1 MIDKSNPLQ
10 CFDHE
15 ELLGFLEE
23 GLVITD
29 LEGKIL
35 SLNKAGSVIFGYGNN
50 LELVDKNFRDLFW
63 KPEEFGTFL
72 DTIRKTGEIQ
82 EYLIFGRKRD
92 GRPAYIQACSR
103 LHPRGAENPDAIA
116 TLFKDISE
124 RELFKRALER
134 ADDRYK
140 TLFNTISEGYARFNV
155 DNQVVFINPAGARIL
170 GFNSPMEVLGRQIM
184 DAWQDPM
191 AWIDFKQRL
200 AEKGEIE
207 NEKVE
212 LELRDG
218 RRVTVEI
225 TERVVRNRDGQVTG
239 SDALFRDITEQHAL
253 QERLVENAQKLH
265 EIVSSCAE
273 MMLVADTAGKITFTN
288 NAYHKVLGYDT
299 EEAIGKQLGFTA
311 AAPEDRERLE
321 AAVKEVLQGRPVAS
335 RDFRLIRKDGS
346 EVITSW
352 SASALR
358 DVAGRIKG
366 IIAIGRDV
374 TEQKRADDEIR
385 RERDFSMS
393 VIQTSPAFF
402 VAINSDGKL
411 MMMNDAML
419 NALGYAADEV
429 IGKKYLSAFV
439 PERERATLAEVFASL
454 TAGRTT
460 LNENHVLAKD
470 GRELIVEWHGT
481 PLYDAAG
488 EITHFIGIGI
498 DRTERRRVEQALRE
512 SERFLASV
520 FDSIQDG
527 ISILDKDL
535 NILSVNQAMEKWY
548 AHVMPLVGKKC
559 YEAYHLRAE
568 ACDICPSR
576 RTLRTGQASMEIVE
590 YAGEGGTILGS
601 QELYSFPLF
610 DTDTGA
616 LKGVIEYV
624 RDITQRVEAEK
635 RLRLMSSAVEQTTEG
650 IGIADLEGNLLYSNR
665 AAAAMHGFTP
675 EELIG
680 KNISLLHTPD
690 QMPFSRATYEETIQN
705 GVFKGEMWHARKDGA
720 PFLTLMHNSLL
731 RDEAG
736 RAIGVI
742 ATMRDISE
750 TRQAEIALQQER
762 EFSQRI
768 IDNANNLIMTLNREG
783 KITSFNKFAQ
793 QLTGYSREEVT
804 GKDYANTLLPLRGRQ
819 LQKDAFAAF
828 VKGSPPITGAN
839 LILCKDGTERVIL
852 WTSSLLTD
860 AEGNVSGALSI
871 GKDVTESRQAEIR
884 LREESEFNRAILD
897 SVAALI
903 IVADRDG
910 RIVRVNDALTTLTSL
925 SENEL
930 KGRTIWET
938 IVPPDKALES
948 QANFAR
954 LFREGKSTL
963 VERPILTPKGL
974 RHVVWCYDFT
984 RDEKDNAKYI
994 VAIGTD
1000 VTEMMDLRRKIER
1013 SESLYR
1019 SLVDNSPDIIART
1032 DPNGVITFSG
1042 GAVKQL
1048 LGHEPAEGLGHQIA
1062 DFSPPEDRKA
1072 IEDAIARG
1080 AKGEGVENFITRIVT
1095 KSGGVIHVSANAR
1108 AIRDEKGEIVE
1119 FQITSRDISPLIR
1132 LQEQLKQYSEDLEK
1146 LVEKRTLA
1154 LRESLAKRAEEEIYT
1169 AQLISLAPLACMGT
1183 DENTFIRRWNEAAQQ
1198 IFGYTAEEVLGK
1210 SPSIL
1215 APPEKMEEFHRII
1228 AETGRGHAVKG
1239 FETVALTKD
1248 GRRIE
1253 VKLDAMGLVD
1263 EKGRRLRGLCLV
1275 EDITQKKNARREI
1288 EEAKNRLNIIL
1299 GEITEYGIFSTDANF
1314 VINYFGP
1321 GCERLTGWKAEEV
1334 VGQKD
1339 AHIIKP
1345 APDSGP
1351 LVHALHETF
1360 LSGSPASEVLTIR
1373 RKDGSTLDVTAVVK
1387 PILDK
1392 NGVMQGLVAVLRDIT
1407 SEREAVDRL
1416 FEEARHKALGA
1427 MVAGLACEFNAIL
1440 ARLEQHTAM
1449 AKNDPGFIERCA
1461 AGVREEIRRART
1473 LVDNL
1478 TRFMHP
1484 TQQPFAL
1491 LDPVKVIDEVADML
1505 QSEFQLSGVRLV
1517 KTYHRVSQTLMR
1529 LDDIQHAL
1537 LNLLLASLA
1546 SAGKGGAVEII
1557 VQQDDATISFTIKD
1571 NGQGIS
1577 PEDLSHA
1584 FDPQF
1589 WTKAPAAA
1597 RQARGL
1603 TASLGLGLISAKKT
1617 AEEHGGAVE
1626 IESESGV
1633 GTALRVKLPVKI
1645 TRRGRKTTRLIPRPL
1660 VPETLP
1666 LKILVADDE
1675 THVRAVIAY
1684 IAKEKNHI
1692 CESAT
1697 SLPEARNLCAQRK
1710 FDVVLLDNGL
1720 GDQAGLAATIAAA
1733 KSSSPRARIYIIV
1746 DDPSE
1751 ISPALRNLTDGALN
1765 HAFTI
1770 EDIQRL
1776 LAPK

>member
-10 CFDHE
+10 HFDHE

-63 KPEEFGTFL
+63 KPEEFSTFL

-124 RELFKRALER
+124 RELFRRALER

-140 TLFNTISEGYARFNV
+140 TLFNTISEGYARFSA
-155 DNQVVFINPAGARIL
+155 DNQVVFINPAGAKIL
-170 GFNSPMEVLGRQIM
+170 GFNSPMEVLGKQILE
-184 DAWQDPM
+184 AWQDPM

-212 LELRDG
+212 LELHDG
-218 RRVTVEI
+218 RRVTIEI
-225 TERVVRNRDGQVTG
+225 TERVVRNRDGQVVG

-253 QERLVENAQKLH
+253 QERLTESAQKLH

-273 MMLVADTAGKITFTN
+273 IMLVADTAGKITFVN
-288 NAYHKVLGYDT
+288 NAYSGILGFAMD
-299 EEAIGKQLGFTA
+299 EAIGKPLGYATF
-311 AAPEDRERLE
+311 PEDRERLE
-321 AAVKEVLQGRPVAS
+321 AAVKEVLQGRPITNFDLRIIR
-335 RDFRLIRKDGS
+335 RDGV
-346 EVITSW
+346 EVRTSW
-352 SASALR
+352 SASALK
-358 DVAGRIKG
+358 DIAGRVKG
-366 IIAIGRDV
+366 IIAVGRDV
-374 TEQKRADDEIR
+374 TESRK
-385 RERDFSMS
+385 
-393 VIQTSPAFF
+393 
-402 VAINSDGKL
+402 
-411 MMMNDAML
+411 
-419 NALGYAADEV
+419 
-429 IGKKYLSAFV
+429 
-439 PERERATLAEVFASL
+439 AE
-454 TAGRTT
+454 
-460 LNENHVLAKD
+460 E
-470 GRELIVEWHGT
+470 
-481 PLYDAAG
+481 
-488 EITHFIGIGI
+488 
-498 DRTERRRVEQALRE
+498 ALRE

-535 NILSVNQAMEKWY
+535 NIVSVNQAIEKWY
-548 AHVMPLVGKKC
+548 AHAMPLVGKKC

-568 ACDICPSR
+568 ACSPCP
-576 RTLRTGQASMEIVE
+576 TLRVLETGKAAYEVVPRI
-590 YAGEGGTILGS
+590 GEGGQIVGW
-601 QELYSFPLF
+601 QDLYSFPLF
-610 DTDTGA
+610 DTATGA

-624 RDITQRVEAEK
+624 RDITKRVEAEK

-650 IGIADLEGNLLYSNR
+650 IGVCDLKGAILFVNR
-665 AAAAMHGFTP
+665 AAAQMHGFTP
-675 EELIG
+675 QELIG
-680 KNISLLHTPD
+680 KNVSLLHD
-690 QMPFSRATYEETIQN
+690 EEQMPAALA
-705 GVFKGEMWHARKDGA
+705 ARKHVVETGAFTGEIWHIRRDGA
-720 PFLTLMHNSLL
+720 PFLAFMRQTLI
-731 RDEAG
+731 RDEEG
-736 RAIGVI
+736 FPVGII
-742 ATMRDISE
+742 ATVRDVSRIE
-750 TRQAEIALQQER
+750 DNELALLKER
-762 EFSQRI
+762 DFSQRI
-768 IDNANNLIMTLNREG
+768 IENANNIVLTYDTEGRITTFNR
-783 KITSFNKFAQ
+783 FAEE
-793 QLTGYSREEVT
+793 LTGYSRAEVL
-804 GKDYANTLLPLRGRQ
+804 GKDYIETFIPLRDRKAQRQ
-819 LQKDAFAAF
+819 GLKNV
-828 VKGSPPITGAN
+828 VKGAPPFTGVN
-839 LILCKDGTERVIL
+839 PIVCKDGVERIIL
-852 WTSSLLTD
+852 WTTSLFTD
-860 AEGNVSGALSI
+860 KDGSVTGVLSI
-871 GKDVTESRQAEIR
+871 GKDMTER
-884 LREESEFNRAILD
+884 LTDIGRVYNEVDLSNAILD
-897 SVAALI
+897 ASAAFLL
-903 IVADRDG
+903 VADRDG
-910 RIVRVNDALTTLTSL
+910 KIRRTNDALARLTGFTAD
-925 SENEL
+925 EL
-930 KGRTIWET
+930 LGRTIWET
-938 IVPPDKALES
+938 VIPPQAERES
-948 QANFAR
+948 RQRFAS
-954 LFREGKSTL
+954 LFREVKRTII
-963 VERPILTPKGL
+963 ERPIRTKSGEM
-974 RHVVWCYDFT
+974 RDVIWCCDFM
-984 RDEKDNAKYI
+984 RDNAGQPLYI
-994 VAIGTD
+994 VAMGTD
-1000 VTEMMDLRRKIER
+1000 ITDTADLRRRIQR
-1013 SESLYR
+1013 SESLYQ

-1032 DPNGVITFSG
+1032 DPNGIITFSG

-1048 LGHEPAEGLGHQIA
+1048 LGYEPAEGLGHQIA

-1146 LVEKRTLA
+1146 LIEKRTLA
-1154 LRESLAKRAEEEIYT
+1154 LRDSLAKRAEEESYT
-1169 AQLISLAPLACMGT
+1169 AQLIRLAPLACMGT
-1183 DENTFIRRWNEAAQQ
+1183 DENVLMRRWNEAANEM
-1198 IFGYTAEEVLGK
+1198 FGYSAEEVLGK
-1210 SPSIL
+1210 SPAIL
-1215 APPEKMEEFHRII
+1215 VPPERMDDFRRVI

-1239 FETVALTKD
+1239 FETVCITKD

-1253 VKLDAMGLVD
+1253 VKLDAMSLVD
-1263 EKGRRLRGLCLV
+1263 SQGKLLRGLCLV
-1275 EDITQKKNARREI
+1275 EDITQKKAARREI
-1288 EEAKNRLNIIL
+1288 EDARNRLNIIL

-1321 GCERLTGWKAEEV
+1321 GCERLTGWKAQDV

-1351 LVHALHETF
+1351 VVHALHETF
-1360 LSGSPASEVLTIR
+1360 IGGAPASEVLTIR
-1373 RKDGSTLDVTAVVK
+1373 RKDGSTIDVTAVVK

-1427 MVAGLACEFNAIL
+1427 MVAGLASEFNAIL

-1449 AKNDPGFIERCA
+1449 AKNDPGFIERCT

-1484 TQQPFAL
+1484 AQQPFAL

-1529 LDDIQHAL
+1529 RDDIQHAL

-1557 VQQDDATISFTIKD
+1557 VQQDAAAISFTVKD

-1589 WTKAPAAA
+1589 WTKAPPAA

-1633 GTALRVKLPVKI
+1633 GTTLRVKLPVKT
-1645 TRRGRKTTRLIPRPL
+1645 TRRGRKTTRLIPRPP

-1666 LKILVADDE
+1666 LKILIADDE

-1697 SLPEARNLCAQRK
+1697 SLPEARNLCADRR
-1710 FDVVLLDNGL
+1710 FDVILLDHGL

-1751 ISPALRNLTDGALN
+1751 LTGALHDLCDGALN
-1765 HAFTI
+1765 HSFSI